1 MKNRSIRLA
10 FTGKKR
16 SGKDTAALEFINGHG
31 FERLLFAGT
40 LKSMIRT
47 LLLSS
52 GMTEADIE
60 YYMEGDGKELPLDI
74 LQGQSCRY
82 AMQKLGTEWR
92 NFFGKNLWTD
102 ILIKKVNQLNAE
114 DASWAITDL
123 RFLHEADWI
132 DEQGGW
138 KIRVI
143 RRGQKD
149 NAVDPHPSETE
160 MEKINVDYTLF
171 NHGSLED
178 FNKVIAVLAECILN
192 DTDLDSIA

>member
-1 MKNRSIRLA
+1 MKNRNVRLA

-16 SGKDTAALEFINGHG
+16 SGKDSAALAFINAHA

-40 LKSMIRT
+40 LKAMIRT
-47 LLLSS
+47 LLISA
-52 GMTEADIE
+52 GMSETEIE

-92 NFFGKNLWTD
+92 NFFGKDLWTD
-102 ILIKKVNQLNAE
+102 ILIKKVEQLNEAG
-114 DASWAITDL
+114 ASWAITDL
-123 RFLHEADWI
+123 RFLHEADWV

-149 NAVDPHPSETE
+149 TAVDPHPSETE
-160 MEKINVDYTLF
+160 MEKINVDYTIF
-171 NHGSLED
+171 NHGTLAD
-178 FNKVIAVLAECILN
+178 FNKVVAILADCILN